1 MFSNG
6 FSLVGVLYPV
16 FVVVLFALAITLGV
30 LLIRTLLW
38 VIRALTVYTRERE
51 LRIDLLLA
59 GDDDDPAT
67 PTPPPTSGGP
77 SGPVV

>member
-16 FVVVLFALAITLGV
+16 FFVVVFALAVTLAV

-59 GDDDDPAT
+59 GDDGPAGPVDPSA
-67 PTPPPTSGGP
+67 PGVPGGP
-77 SGPVV
+77 VA

>member
-1 MFSNG
+1 MYSNG

-16 FVVVLFALAITLGV
+16 FFVVVFAFAVTLAV

-38 VIRALTVYTRERE
+38 VIRALTAYTRERE

-59 GDDDDPAT
+59 GDDDPDGPPA
-67 PTPPPTSGGP
+67 PDGP
-77 SGPVV
+77 AI

>member
-16 FVVVLFALAITLGV
+16 FFVVVFALAVTLGV

-38 VIRALTVYTRERE
+38 VIRALAAYTRERE

-59 GDDDDPAT
+59 GDDDPAG
-67 PTPPPTSGGP
+67 PPAPGGP
-77 SGPVV
+77 AI

>member
-16 FVVVLFALAITLGV
+16 SFVVVFALAVTLAV
-30 LLIRTLLW
+30 LLLRTLLW

-59 GDDDDPAT
+59 GDDDPAGPVDPSA
-67 PTPPPTSGGP
+67 PRVPGGP
-77 SGPVV
+77 AA